1 MRAMA
6 TLAAGAALLALG
18 GCERL
23 GIGGGGNASA
33 NDSASA
39 GNASGGGGKDPAGE
53 AQANAGAAAAG
64 GGGEGGKDL
73 SGGAIPASS
82 GGATLDRAFVAGR
95 WTDTDDCDSAVEF
108 SPDGRF
114 IANDGNEALWN
125 LVGDRL
131 IVTGTRTLTMQ
142 VAPIDQNTM
151 AVVNADGTLGARST
165 RC

>member
-1 MRAMA
+1 MA
-6 TLAAGAALLALG
+6 TLLAAAAALLALG

-39 GNASGGGGKDPAGE
+39 GNASGGGKDPAGE
-53 AQANAGAAAAG
+53 AQANAAAAG
-64 GGGEGGKDL
+64 GDVVGDGRKDL
-73 SGGAIPASS
+73 AAGAIPASS

-95 WTDTDDCDSAVEF
+95 WTDTDDCGSAVEF

-131 IVTGTRTLTMQ
+131 IVTGSRTLTMQ
-142 VAPIDQNTM
+142 VARIDQNTM
-151 AVVNADGTLGARST
+151 AVVNPDGTLGGRST

>member
-1 MRAMA
+1 MA
-6 TLAAGAALLALG
+6 TLAAAAALLALA

-39 GNASGGGGKDPAGE
+39 GNASGGGGKDSAGE
-53 AQANAGAAAAG
+53 AQANAGESAAAG
-64 GGGEGGKDL
+64 GGKDL
-73 SGGAIPASS
+73 AAGATPASS

-95 WTDTDDCDSAVEF
+95 WTDNDDCGSAVEF

-142 VAPIDQNTM
+142 VARIDENTM
-151 AVVNADGTLGARST
+151 AVVNPDGTLGGRST

>member
-23 GIGGGGNASA
+23 GIGGGAGGNG
-33 NDSASA
+33 SA
-39 GNASGGGGKDPAGE
+39 GEAANAAVNVAAGGGKDTAGAAPAEPGGGGKDLA
-53 AQANAGAAAAG
+53 
-64 GGGEGGKDL
+64 
-73 SGGAIPASS
+73 GGAIPASS
-82 GGATLDRAFVAGR
+82 GGATLDRAFVVGR
-95 WTDTDDCDSAVEF
+95 WTDNDDCDSAVEF

-114 IANDGNEALWN
+114 LASDGNEALWN

-142 VAPIDQNTM
+142 IVRIDDNVM
-151 AVVNADGTLGARST
+151 AVVNSDGTPGGRST